1 MDERAID
8 WSAKERLDLSDDDE
22 YDEPDPHPF
31 AEVPGLED
39 CPLAGLRLAISHR
52 PSSDSPTDRQTALWT
67 QPRGGSEVC
76 VVKTFR
82 IDAVYAGADGPS
94 SFQPLDLPAEL
105 PLTNQQWQND
115 NTMKKQQKLLGL
127 TARALAKGLET
138 MEQPLATISDID
150 DTLLTE
156 TRNRLLDAVDMV
168 QTDAVAPLGHSLR
181 FLASGFNDISF
192 RRRDL
197 AISGITDKALQ
208 MQVKAALLGMEHFFK
223 EDISPALA
231 VFASRQQQSALTSA
245 LRQRGSVPYN
255 NRLADDHRRNDRVRS
270 RSQRRD
276 RARQNNQNWPFRRGS
291 SRGGTSRGR
300 RGRRRH

>member
-1 MDERAID
+1 M
-8 WSAKERLDLSDDDE
+8 L
-22 YDEPDPHPF
+22 
-31 AEVPGLED
+31 GLED
-39 CPLAGLRLAISHR
+39 CPLAGLRSALSHR

-67 QPRGGSEVC
+67 QSRGGSEVR

-82 IDAVYAGADGPS
+82 IDAEYGGADGPS

-138 MEQPLATISDID
+138 MEQPLVTISDIA
-150 DTLLTE
+150 DTLPTE
-156 TRNRLLDAVDMV
+156 TRNKLLDAVDMI

-181 FLASGFNDISF
+181 FLASGFNNISF

-197 AISGITDKALQ
+197 AVSGIRDKALQ
-208 MQVKAALLGMEHFFK
+208 MQVKAAPLGMEQFFK

-231 VFASRQQQSALTSA
+231 VSASRQQQSALTSA
-245 LRQRGSVPYN
+245 LRHKGSAPYH
-255 NRLADDHRRNDRVRS
+255 NRPADDHRYNDRARS
-270 RSQRRD
+270 RSPRRD
-276 RARQNNQNWPFRRGS
+276 RARQSSSQNRPFKTRLVQRWDLS
-291 SRGGTSRGR
+291 GR
-300 RGRRRH
+300 ARP

>member
-1 MDERAID
+1 M
-8 WSAKERLDLSDDDE
+8 
-22 YDEPDPHPF
+22 
-31 AEVPGLED
+31 
-39 CPLAGLRLAISHR
+39 
-52 PSSDSPTDRQTALWT
+52 
-67 QPRGGSEVC
+67 
-76 VVKTFR
+76 KTFR

-94 SFQPLDLPAEL
+94 SLQPLDLSAEL

-156 TRNRLLDAVDMV
+156 TRNRLLDAVDMG

-197 AISGITDKALQ
+197 AISGIRDKALQ
-208 MQVKAALLGMEHFFK
+208 MQVKAALLGMEQLFK

-255 NRLADDHRRNDRVRS
+255 NRPADDHRRNDRVRS
-270 RSQRRD
+270 RSQHQELAKTIRTGPLGA
-276 RARQNNQNWPFRRGS
+276 ARPEVGPLGAGEAVDVIETIPCLGDYAEAWRSITQ
-291 SRGGTSRGR
+291 
-300 RGRRRH
+300 